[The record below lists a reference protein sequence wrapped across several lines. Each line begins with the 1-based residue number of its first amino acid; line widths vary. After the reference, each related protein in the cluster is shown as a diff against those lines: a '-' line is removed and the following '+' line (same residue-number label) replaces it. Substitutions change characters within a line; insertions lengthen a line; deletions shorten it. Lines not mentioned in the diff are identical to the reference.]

1 MRQQFHVYHTTGI
14 AANGMPLFYGIML
27 CMGEQSSAL
36 FISRR
41 KQSANKEDD
50 ANCPS
55 CLKKNTADACIR

>member
-1 MRQQFHVYHTTGI
+1 MMQQFHVYDTTGI

-41 KQSANKEDD
+41 KQSANKEEEYG
-50 ANCPS
+50 CKLPQLPEKEY
-55 CLKKNTADACIR
+55 C